1 MREQREA
8 SRPYSERTSVT
19 LIKRQCA
26 NGEAANLAGDADG
39 GKALAHGG
47 EHRILRLGGEPPQHR
62 PDETSDV
69 MDCSVTPQGGSR
81 GAEPVT
87 FRFQILVD
95 EANIDQS
102 AKQSVRRSLTKAGRL
117 RDVTQTES
125 AVTRG
130 RKQTQDRRDPIHS
143 LHCGFLVQSHTSSA
157 ISARNLFQIS
167 GTWIACFW
175 NTGHSFS
182 QRPTRLARKARE
194 TRAVIEAPT
203 ATKFPPE
210 ARGNVVVCGSHGGRY
225 PAYLAA
231 QAGLRAVIFCDAGVG
246 RDGAGIESLSLL
258 GQGGMAAATV
268 SHMTARIGE
277 PADMLARG
285 IISHVNEPAR
295 AVGVEPGMPCR
306 LAAERL
312 EAAEVRTVHIPP
324 SEEARTVLTLPG
336 AVRRLVLIDSAA
348 MVEPNDS
355 GQIIVTGSHG
365 GLVGANPAY
374 ALRVDGFAAVFND
387 AGIGIDEAGIAR
399 LPALQERGI
408 AAFTVAAESARI
420 GDARS
425 TYEDGVISAV
435 NERARELGA
444 IPGKRAKDV
453 LLAWARGVT

>member
-1 MREQREA
+1 MFSEQR
-8 SRPYSERTSVT
+8 SSVFAT
-19 LIKRQCA
+19 VD
-26 NGEAANLAGDADG
+26 AGDRR
-39 GKALAHGG
+39 
-47 EHRILRLGGEPPQHR
+47 E
-62 PDETSDV
+62 
-69 MDCSVTPQGGSR
+69 VT
-81 GAEPVT
+81 
-87 FRFQILVD
+87 
-95 EANIDQS
+95 
-102 AKQSVRRSLTKAGRL
+102 
-117 RDVTQTES
+117 
-125 AVTRG
+125 
-130 RKQTQDRRDPIHS
+130 
-143 LHCGFLVQSHTSSA
+143 
-157 ISARNLFQIS
+157 
-167 GTWIACFW
+167 
-175 NTGHSFS
+175 
-182 QRPTRLARKARE
+182 E

-210 ARGNVVVCGSHGGRY
+210 ARANVVVCGSHGGRY

-246 RDGAGIESLSLL
+246 RDAAGIESLSLL

-324 SEEARTVLTLPG
+324 SEESRTVINLPG
-336 AVRRLVLIDSAA
+336 GARRLVLIDSAA
-348 MVEPNDS
+348 MVEPNDAD
-355 GQIIVTGSHG
+355 QIIVTGSHG

-399 LPALQERGI
+399 LPALQQRGI
-408 AAFTVAAESARI
+408 AAFTVAAASARI
-420 GDARS
+420 GEAKS

-444 IPGKRAKDV
+444 MPGKRGQGGA
-453 LLAWARGVT
+453 ARLGAGRHMR